1 MVVMPEA
8 AFTGISSFSEHDGV
22 GLAELVRRKQASP
35 QELLAWAI
43 ANAEAVNPKI
53 NCLAHT
59 HYEEARA
66 QIAAGLAAGAFQGVP
81 FIIKDLGV
89 ELAGTVTSAGSLAF
103 QDHRAA
109 ADSEL
114 VARYKRAGLV
124 IFAKS
129 TSPEFGLT
137 FTTES
142 KAFGLTRNPWDPQR
156 SAGGSSGGA
165 AAAVACGI
173 VPMAH
178 ASDGGGS
185 IRIPASCTGVFGL
198 KPSRGRMP
206 LGPPLTERWLGM
218 ATAHAVTRSVRDSAA
233 LLDATHGVESGSRY
247 SAPPPGGSFLK
258 ELQRAPTRLRIA
270 LMLTAPTGTA
280 IDPQC
285 VAAARASARL
295 CESLGHQVEEASPAL
310 DAHALSEGFLAVIV
324 TSVAQALR
332 DWGAER
338 GKPVSREEL
347 ETMTW
352 IYAQQGRT
360 ASGLAIADGNTAF
373 QVAATAVAEFQS
385 RFDVMLSPT
394 LAREPAKLGTLG
406 LSPLDVAA
414 WGREMSS
421 YSPFTALANMTGQP
435 SMSVPL
441 HWTPAG
447 LPIGT
452 MFTGRYGEEAL
463 LLRLAA
469 QLEQAQPWAHKR
481 PVLGSAKPR

>member
-1 MVVMPEA
+1 MVAMPEA

-22 GLAELVRRKQASP
+22 GLAELVRRKQTSP

-59 HYEEARA
+59 HYEEAQA

-129 TSPEFGLT
+129 TSPELGLT

-142 KAFGLTRNPWDPQR
+142 KAFGLTRNPWDTQR

-165 AAAVACGI
+165 AAAVAGGI

-185 IRIPASCTGVFGL
+185 IRIPASCAGVFGL

-233 LLDATHGVESGSRY
+233 LLDATHGIESGSRY
-247 SAPPPGGSFLK
+247 SAPPPGGSFLE

-280 IDPQC
+280 IDPEC

-310 DAHALSEGFLAVIV
+310 DAHALSEGFLAVIA

-406 LSPLDVAA
+406 LSPVDVAA